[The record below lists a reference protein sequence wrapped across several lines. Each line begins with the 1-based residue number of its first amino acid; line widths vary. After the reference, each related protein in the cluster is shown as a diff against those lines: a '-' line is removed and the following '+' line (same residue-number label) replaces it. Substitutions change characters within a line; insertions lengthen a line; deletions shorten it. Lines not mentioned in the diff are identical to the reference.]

1 MYDDRILMFF
11 LLDIGRDPLKNY
23 PLKESQEHQST
34 EGNSVLFFDHFN
46 KKSNEQKNTSYSL
59 WFDFLAQS
67 KNLDF
72 LNFTRC
78 NGHKIKEGQ

>member
-23 PLKESQEHQST
+23 PLKKSQEHQST

-46 KKSNEQKNTSYSL
+46 KKVMNKRTL
-59 WFDFLAQS
+59 VIVCGLIFL
-67 KNLDF
+67 
-72 LNFTRC
+72 LNPKTWIF
-78 NGHKIKEGQ
+78 